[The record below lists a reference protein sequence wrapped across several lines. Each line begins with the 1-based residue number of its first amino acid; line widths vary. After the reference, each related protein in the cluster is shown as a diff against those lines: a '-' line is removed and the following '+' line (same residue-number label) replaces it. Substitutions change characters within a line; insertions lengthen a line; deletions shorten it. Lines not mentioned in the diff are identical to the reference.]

1 MKIKKP
7 ICKKKETATT
17 KYPVLKKKSSTT
29 KNKKK

>member
-17 KYPVLKKKSSTT
+17 KYPVLKKKSST
-29 KNKKK
+29 KSKKK

>member
-17 KYPVLKKKSSTT
+17 KFYPKKSLS
-29 KNKKK
+29 KNKKTKK